1 VPGTETVI
9 VDMDTAQILEVIR
22 DPYGLGDA
30 ATASPLGNGHI
41 NETVLIRDGKR
52 HLVAQK
58 INTGVFPEPDK
69 LVRNA
74 VAIHKHLAGKEETLR
89 VARHLAGKNGAFLHG
104 PSGDVRVL
112 EYFPN
117 SISIEVLE
125 TLDQARLAALTFAR
139 FSRLLSDFDHQ
150 LLEIVIP
157 SFHSPALRYRQFS
170 QALSDD
176 AAGRADGCRSEIA
189 LACERQA
196 EMVAWQELLDSL
208 PLRTCHNDCKV
219 NNMLV
224 NSDSGEAL
232 AIIDLDTCMPGC
244 LMTDFGDLVRTC
256 CSPEAEDSEKLEQVI
271 ARPEVYAALSEGYL
285 TGHAGTLSA
294 QERESLMPGA
304 LMVCFVIGLR
314 FLTDYLSGDHY
325 FNVDYPEHNL
335 VRARNQF
342 SLYNSLKAQ
351 RTTLEKL
358 T

>member
-1 VPGTETVI
+1 MI
-9 VDMDTAQILEVIR
+9 VEMDNSYILEAIR
-22 DPYGLGDA
+22 DQYGLGDV

-41 NETVLIRDGKR
+41 NETVLVHDGKR

-58 INTGVFPEPDK
+58 INTGVFPEPVE

-74 VAIHKHLAGKEETLR
+74 VAIHRHLAGKEEILR
-89 VARHLAGKNGAFLHG
+89 VARHLPGKNGAFLHG
-104 PSGDVRVL
+104 PSGDVRVF

-117 SISIEVLE
+117 STSIEVLE
-125 TLDQARLAALTFAR
+125 TLGQARLAALTFAR
-139 FSRLLSDFDHQ
+139 FSRLLSDFDHRQ
-150 LLEIVIP
+150 LEIVIP
-157 SFHSPALRYRQFS
+157 DFHSPALRYRQFG
-170 QALSDD
+170 QALEVDV
-176 AAGRADGCRSEIA
+176 AGRANGCRSEIEF
-189 LACERQA
+189 ACGEQT
-196 EMVAWQELLDSL
+196 EVASWQQLLDSL

-256 CSPEAEDSEKLEQVI
+256 CSPEVEDSEKLEYVI
-271 ARPEVYAALSEGYL
+271 ARPEVYAALCEGYL
-285 TGHAGTLSA
+285 SGHAGTLSA

-304 LMVCFVIGLR
+304 LMMCFVIGLR

-342 SLYNSLKAQ
+342 CLYGSLKAQ
-351 RTTLEKL
+351 RATLEKF